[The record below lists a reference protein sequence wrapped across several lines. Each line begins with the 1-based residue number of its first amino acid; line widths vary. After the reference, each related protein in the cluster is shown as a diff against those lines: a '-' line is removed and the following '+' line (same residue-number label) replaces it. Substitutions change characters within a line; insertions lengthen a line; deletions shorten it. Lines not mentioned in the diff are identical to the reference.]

1 MNKCGKRHKSGKSG
15 ESTID
20 KVVLV
25 GTYKKGQLEWIG
37 KSGIYNYPIKDDDK
51 MPPEA
56 FGKIVELWL
65 YLGAKG
71 VRTVKVASFRGI
83 MSRDEFLAEFT
94 DYPKGKGKPHSDRYA
109 VFEVKDKAENR
120 YSKLKAQALPEDMG
134 VIVRFD
140 DFKAC
145 TPAISKA
152 IKAYQD
158 GGEFGNLLD
167 YLPADLSAIP
177 RKQLC
182 VYEAAIQLN
191 FFLELDGFVP
201 PMQDQ
206 VEDGTLRFVDLFAG
220 IGGIRKGFEQ
230 ACRARGFKSKCVF
243 TSEIKPHAIKVL
255 KQNNPGDYIHGD
267 ITTIDEKSI
276 PDFDILLGGF
286 PCQAFSMAGKRHG
299 FEDTRG
305 TLFFDV
311 ARILKEKKPYGFILE
326 NVEGLVNH
334 DKRDNDFPYGNTLK
348 VILETLEELGYKANW
363 KVLNAKNFGVPQERK
378 RIYIIGTKN
387 GKPDM
392 EGFKYTSSKV
402 GDVLEK
408 GLECSKSP
416 FVEKL
421 LSHYS
426 VEDLCGKA
434 IKDKRGGEN
443 NIHSWDF
450 ELKGSVS
457 EKQHELLNKM
467 LKERRKHK
475 WAEMYGID
483 WMDGMPLT
491 LEMIST
497 FFDDENLEEL
507 LEDLTDKKYVV
518 KEHPKRRIKR
528 GKVFERVEDV
538 TLPMGY
544 NIVAGKMSFE
554 VSKILSPE
562 EQSPTLVAY
571 P

>member
-1 MNKCGKRHKSGKSG
+1 M
-15 ESTID
+15 
-20 KVVLV
+20 
-25 GTYKKGQLEWIG
+25 
-37 KSGIYNYPIKDDDK
+37 
-51 MPPEA
+51 
-56 FGKIVELWL
+56 
-65 YLGAKG
+65 
-71 VRTVKVASFRGI
+71 
-83 MSRDEFLAEFT
+83 
-94 DYPKGKGKPHSDRYA
+94 DYTL
-109 VFEVKDKAENR
+109 
-120 YSKLKAQALPEDMG
+120 KL
-134 VIVRFD
+134 F
-140 DFKAC
+140 C
-145 TPAISKA
+145 
-152 IKAYQD
+152 
-158 GGEFGNLLD
+158 
-167 YLPADLSAIP
+167 
-177 RKQLC
+177 
-182 VYEAAIQLN
+182 
-191 FFLELDGFVP
+191 ELDKY
-201 PMQDQ
+201 
-206 VEDGTLRFVDLFAG
+206 A
-220 IGGIRKGFEQ
+220 EQ
-230 ACRARGFKSKCVF
+230 AYC
-243 TSEIKPHAIKVL
+243 AIHDTEETL
-255 KQNNPGDYIHGD
+255 NIGD
-267 ITTIDEKSI
+267 ITKADEKMVA
-276 PDFDILLGGF
+276 DFNTMFGGS
-286 PCQAFSMAGKRHG
+286 PCQDFSVAGKLNGAVWTCENCGHTYNPLEAHYDNRDICPVCNST
-299 FEDTRG
+299 EIEKTRSSLLVEWLRFLREKRPRFAIYENVKNITG
-305 TLFFDV
+305 KKFKETFDLF
-311 ARILKEKKPYGFILE
+311 LKELDEYGY
-326 NVEGLVNH
+326 NV
-334 DKRDNDFPYGNTLK
+334 Y
-348 VILETLEELGYKANW
+348 W

-562 EQSPTLVAY
+562 EQSPTLVAMDMQHLYVVDGKGIRTLSLREGLNLFGY
-571 P
+571 PKSFKFDIPKEQGYDLLGNTVVVPVIKEVAGRVLDVLKKEKELV